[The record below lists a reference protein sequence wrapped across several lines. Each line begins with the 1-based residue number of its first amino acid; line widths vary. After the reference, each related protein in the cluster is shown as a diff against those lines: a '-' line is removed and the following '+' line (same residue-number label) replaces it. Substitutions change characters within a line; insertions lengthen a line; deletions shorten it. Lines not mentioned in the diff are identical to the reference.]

1 MAGNPSFFLEGS
13 TPYRD
18 DSRGAILQK
27 ILGATIDYADITI
40 TGTVVDYAT
49 GGNYSGSGSPEGAVV
64 ASPGAT
70 YVDTDAPGTLY
81 FKVSGVG
88 TNTGW
93 V

>member
-1 MAGNPSFFLEGS
+1 MAGTPTFYAEGS
-13 TPYRD
+13 VPYRD
-18 DSRGAILQK
+18 DPRRVIEMK
-27 ILGATIDYADITI
+27 ILGATIDFGTI

-49 GGNYSGSGSPEGAVV
+49 GGNFSGSGSPEGAVS

-70 YVDTDAPGTLY
+70 YVDTDAPTQFY
-81 FKVSGVG
+81 YKASGVG